1 MQWNFFA
8 LSNNRSFSFASNCT
22 LSADYF
28 ASVKHGFFCSI
39 KKGISGHQLTIHLK
53 ELFPILDT
61 VSIAHY
67 PCGDIIRFKPHSP
80 LFIVNQEWVLTEN
93 KQLFKKSFFASSAI
107 EGIAQINISDKYLGA
122 SADVLCRLLSN
133 IPTHCIDRY
142 DWNYMSDNCI
152 RLTDKNDNNFTV
164 VYSSDRVISPLM
176 LSQCEAVKNN
186 IVKYEEINK
195 SATWIVDIRFAN
207 YIVAYKA

>member
-1 MQWNFFA
+1 KKERWLLGNRWREAVKVFLFFFVMIIFICVAMQWNFFA

-93 KQLFKKSFFASSAI
+93 KQLF
-107 EGIAQINISDKYLGA
+107 
-122 SADVLCRLLSN
+122 
-133 IPTHCIDRY
+133 
-142 DWNYMSDNCI
+142 
-152 RLTDKNDNNFTV
+152 
-164 VYSSDRVISPLM
+164 
-176 LSQCEAVKNN
+176 
-186 IVKYEEINK
+186 
-195 SATWIVDIRFAN
+195 
-207 YIVAYKA
+207 